1 MQKFEFIEL
10 EKINSIGIIW
20 LNRDEVRNAFN
31 DVMISE
37 IMHALDDL
45 NSDQETKVIV
55 FAGRGKVFCA
65 GADLNWMKKMVNY
78 SEQENYDDAL
88 NLAKMLNKIYVS
100 KKPTVARVHG
110 HAFAGGMGLCAHVI
124 LQLQILM
131 QNFVFQK

>member
-37 IMHALDDL
+37 IMHALDHL

-88 NLAKMLNKIYVS
+88 NLAKMLNKMA
-100 KKPTVARVHG
+100 TEF
-110 HAFAGGMGLCAHVI
+110 AFF
-124 LQLQILM
+124 LQGKCLF
-131 QNFVFQK
+131 FVNRK